1 MSSEVRAGEER
12 AAGEEQVRAWKPS
25 LRPDRPA
32 HKSHAGSPPQIIKPP
47 ERRGWLSSLLS
58 FFKLPLVKA
67 FIAISLFIV
76 AAILF
81 DATINGGSWTE
92 MAPKQKATQQK
103 RAKPPRA

>member
-1 MSSEVRAGEER
+1 
-12 AAGEEQVRAWKPS
+12 
-25 LRPDRPA
+25 
-32 HKSHAGSPPQIIKPP
+32 
-47 ERRGWLSSLLS
+47 
-58 FFKLPLVKA
+58 VKA